1 LAANFSIHNEIKI
14 LLKLPVSATAFSG
27 VWKVFDQFL
36 VLPAMNASFR
46 EVFLS
51 TKASKNLLAYNHDP
65 RTI

>member
-1 LAANFSIHNEIKI
+1 LAANFSIHNAIKI
-14 LLKLPVSATAFSG
+14 LPKVSVSVTAFSD

-46 EVFLS
+46 EVFFS

>member
-1 LAANFSIHNEIKI
+1 LAANFSIHDKIKI
-14 LLKLPVSATAFSG
+14 LSKLPVSATAFSG

-46 EVFLS
+46 EVFFS
-51 TKASKNLLAYNHDP
+51 TEASKNLLAYNHNQ